1 MPFSVSS
8 VLIFAVFGLL
18 AAAVLAAL
26 LYTVADWLHPV
37 IARFARSDSGFGD
50 RLADIRRR
58 FGHRQDEDDEG
69 DDLDDST
76 AALISMLDTVSI
88 VVDGNDE
95 VVRAN
100 PGAYTLGVVSD
111 DVIVDERVLEQVRA
125 VRIKGGR
132 QQFELTTDTPE
143 RFIRVMAEAP
153 GNVREQHRDLAAEM
167 RDMQGVSRPNWV
179 KVTVGRINEHF
190 VVVLLDDMSESIR
203 FAQLRDS
210 FIVNVSEQLLAPTQ
224 DLERLADTLEAGDLD
239 IGQVQ
244 HEARQVK
251 TSSRRLNHMVSDLL
265 LLIKA
270 QEPVTPT
277 QSNRLN
283 VSEQVNQVIDQLAKE
298 SRQLRVPLIV
308 DCDRKLN
315 INAEGEQIRAA
326 VRKLVE
332 NAMLYSSAGS
342 AVSISAQASRAGDQV
357 VIRVID
363 RGEGIAKAEQPRVF
377 ERFYRGANQNE
388 RTGEGIGLG
397 LAIVKHVA
405 LTHHGSVAVWSAPG
419 QGSTFTLTL
428 PLAH

>member
-18 AAAVLAAL
+18 AAAILAAL
-26 LYTVADWLHPV
+26 LYTVADWLRPV
-37 IARFARSDSGFGD
+37 ITRLARPDSGLGD
-50 RLADIRRR
+50 RIAAIRRR
-58 FGHRQDEDDEG
+58 FGHRQDDDDED

-100 PGAYTLGVVSD
+100 PDAYALGVVSD
-111 DVIVDERVLEQVRA
+111 DVIVDDHVLEHVRA
-125 VRIKGGR
+125 VRSKGGR

-143 RFIRVMAEAP
+143 RFIRVMAQAP
-153 GNVREQHRDLAAEM
+153 GHSREQRLSASDGM
-167 RDMQGVSRPNWV
+167 QDTQGVSRPNWV

-203 FAQLRDS
+203 FSQLRDS

-239 IGQVQ
+239 IDQVR

-251 TSSRRLNHMVSDLL
+251 SSSRRLNHMVSDLL

-277 QSNRLN
+277 RANRLN
-283 VSEQVNQVIDQLAKE
+283 VGEQVGQIVGQLAEE
-298 SRQLRVPLIV
+298 SCRLRVPLVV
-308 DCDRKLN
+308 DCDTTLN
-315 INAEGEQIRAA
+315 INGEGEQIRAA

-332 NAMLYSSAGS
+332 NAMLYSPKGATVSVSAR
-342 AVSISAQASRAGDQV
+342 ASRQGDQA

-363 RGEGIAKAEQPRVF
+363 RGQGIAKAEQSRVF
-377 ERFYRGANQNE
+377 ERFYRGTNQNE

-405 LTHHGSVAVWSAPG
+405 LTHHGSATVWSAPG
-419 QGSTFTLTL
+419 QGSTFTLSL
-428 PLAH
+428 PLAR